1 MSFKDVNVRTC
12 VSNNASAVNQKIA
25 LRLIKKFGFSASAVW
40 NGKEALD
47 YLLEPTT
54 PDHRSPDVIL
64 MDVQMPVLDGYRAT
78 HYIRHHN
85 PFSTLPDIRALPIV
99 AMTASAIQGD
109 KEKCLRAGMNDYLSK
124 PVKGPILE
132 DMLLKWAL
140 EGKRQNWL
148 LDFADP
154 HSSDHGSVCDHPSSC
169 SVSDPSDSVY
179 SPNPKE
185 QATPASVQKPQAS
198 TNIAGRRGLQR
209 NTSSEQASYLR
220 NDKLLAASEPSPW
233 NLQISLP
240 PPRPYKIPGPGTTPL
255 TEQNIARLDR
265 ENRELEVNP
274 FEYTFAC
281 ASEINDLES
290 LAAASQPSSP
300 QAIGESASGSPTTPA
315 KAESLRVVLGGK
327 LVKNESSSSQ
337 ITITAFHDRE

>member
-1 MSFKDVNVRTC
+1 MSLDDVDAFIC
-12 VSNNASAVNQKIA
+12 VSNNASAVNQQIA

-54 PDHRSPDVIL
+54 PDHRKPDVIL

-78 HYIRHHN
+78 HYIRHHS

-148 LDFADP
+148 LDFANTR
-154 HSSDHGSVCDHPSSC
+154 SSDHGSVCDDPSSC
-169 SVSDPSDSVY
+169 SVSDPSESV
-179 SPNPKE
+179 SFPNPMV
-185 QATPASVQKPQAS
+185 QATPVSVQTPLAS
-198 TNIAGRRGLQR
+198 TNIAGRRGHQR
-209 NTSSEQASYLR
+209 DSSSEQASYLR
-220 NDKLLAASEPSPW
+220 NDKLLAASEQDPW
-233 NLQISLP
+233 RPQISLP
-240 PPRPYKIPGPGTTPL
+240 SPKPYMRPGPGSTPL
-255 TEQNIARLDR
+255 TAENMARLDR
-265 ENRELEVNP
+265 QNREHEVNP
-274 FEYTFAC
+274 FECTLAY
-281 ASEINDLES
+281 ASEIENSES
-290 LAAASQPSSP
+290 LAAASQASSP
-300 QAIGESASGSPTTPA
+300 QETGESATGSPATPA
-315 KAESLRVVLGGK
+315 KTESLRVVLEGT
-327 LVKNESSSSQ
+327 LVRNESSSSQ
-337 ITITAFHDRE
+337 ATIKALHT

>member
-1 MSFKDVNVRTC
+1 MSLGDVHVRTC
-12 VSNNASAVNQKIA
+12 VSNNTSAVNQKIA

-140 EGKRQNWL
+140 EGKRQSWL
-148 LDFADP
+148 LDLPDT

-169 SVSDPSDSVY
+169 SVSDPSDSV
-179 SPNPKE
+179 SSTNPKE
-185 QATPASVQKPQAS
+185 QATPLSIQKPQAS
-198 TNIAGRRGLQR
+198 ISIAGPKGLQR
-209 NTSSEQASYLR
+209 DSSSEQASYLR
-220 NDKLLAASEPSPW
+220 NDKLLAASEP
-233 NLQISLP
+233 N
-240 PPRPYKIPGPGTTPL
+240 PYKLRISMPSPKPYTRPGPGTSPL
-255 TEQNIARLDR
+255 TKENMARLDR

-274 FEYTFAC
+274 FECTFAC
-281 ASEINDLES
+281 ASEINDTES
-290 LAAASQPSSP
+290 LAAASRATSP
-300 QAIGESASGSPTTPA
+300 QAIDESASESPAAPA

-327 LVKNESSSSQ
+327 LVKNDSSSSQ
-337 ITITAFHDRE
+337 ITITSLHIRD

>member
-1 MSFKDVNVRTC
+1 M
-12 VSNNASAVNQKIA
+12 NQTIA

-54 PDHRSPDVIL
+54 PDHRKPDVIL

-78 HYIRHHN
+78 HYIRHHS

-109 KEKCLRAGMNDYLSK
+109 KEKCIQAGMNDYLSK

-148 LDFADP
+148 LDFADT
-154 HSSDHGSVCDHPSSC
+154 HTSDHGSVCDHPSSC
-169 SVSDPSDSVY
+169 SVSEPSDSFS

-185 QATPASVQKPQAS
+185 EATPFSIQTPQAS
-198 TNIAGRRGLQR
+198 TNIAGQRGLQR
-209 NTSSEQASYLR
+209 DSSSEQASYLR
-220 NDKLLAASEPSPW
+220 NDKLLAASEPNPW
-233 NLQISLP
+233 KLLISLP
-240 PPRPYKIPGPGTTPL
+240 SPKPYTRPGPGTSPL
-255 TEQNIARLDR
+255 TEENMARLDR

-274 FEYTFAC
+274 FECTFAC
-281 ASEINDLES
+281 ASEINDSES
-290 LAAASQPSSP
+290 LAAASQAPSP
-300 QAIGESASGSPTTPA
+300 QAIDESTSGSPATPA

-337 ITITAFHDRE
+337 ITITALHNKD

>member
-1 MSFKDVNVRTC
+1 MSLEDIHVRTC
-12 VSNNASAVNQKIA
+12 VSNNTSAVNQKIA

-47 YLLEPTT
+47 YLLEPKT
-54 PDHRSPDVIL
+54 PDHRRPDVIL

-85 PFSTLPDIRALPIV
+85 PFSNFPDIRALPIV

-109 KEKCLRAGMNDYLSK
+109 KERCLRAGMNDYLSK

-148 LDFADP
+148 LDFADL

-169 SVSDPSDSVY
+169 SVSDPSDSV
-179 SPNPKE
+179 SSQHSKE
-185 QATPASVQKPQAS
+185 QATPASVQTPLAS
-198 TNIAGRRGLQR
+198 ANIAGRRGLQR
-209 NTSSEQASYLR
+209 DNSSEQASYLR
-220 NDKLLAASEPSPW
+220 NDRLLAASEPNPYK
-233 NLQISLP
+233 LRISLP
-240 PPRPYKIPGPGTTPL
+240 SPRPYTRPGPGTSPL
-255 TEQNIARLDR
+255 TEENMARLDR
-265 ENRELEVNP
+265 KNRELEFNP
-274 FEYTFAC
+274 FECTFAC
-281 ASEINDLES
+281 ASDINDSES
-290 LAAASQPSSP
+290 LAAASQAPSP
-300 QAIGESASGSPTTPA
+300 QTIDESACGSPATPA

-337 ITITAFHDRE
+337 VTITAFHDGG